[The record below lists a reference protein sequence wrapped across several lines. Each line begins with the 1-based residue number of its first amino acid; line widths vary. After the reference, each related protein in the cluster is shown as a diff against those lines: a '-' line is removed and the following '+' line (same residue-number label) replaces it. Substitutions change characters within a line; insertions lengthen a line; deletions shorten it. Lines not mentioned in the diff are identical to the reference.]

1 MKTIIK
7 ALALTSFIVLA
18 GCAPKV
24 EYVDRVVTKTE
35 IVVPKL
41 DKENIKQS
49 CPKPKSLYELIPS
62 LAKYKAD
69 PQNVNIPEQ
78 ELLSAINNLQKGHIG
93 CYKSLGST
101 FKIYDRMAEELEKG
115 SSNENK

>member
-7 ALALTSFIVLA
+7 MLVITSLVSLV
-18 GCAPKV
+18 GCTPKT
-24 EYVDRVVTKTE
+24 EYVDRVITKTE
-35 IVVPKL
+35 IMVPKL
-41 DKENIKQS
+41 DKENLKQS

-78 ELLSAINNLQKGHIG
+78 ELLAAINSLEKGHIG
-93 CYKSLGST
+93 CYKALSST
-101 FKIYDRMAEELEKG
+101 FKIYDGMSAELEKG
-115 SSNENK
+115 STNENK

>member
-7 ALALTSFIVLA
+7 ALAMVSLVTLV
-18 GCAPKV
+18 GCAPKIQ
-24 EYVDRVVTKTE
+24 YVDRVVTKTE

-49 CPKPKSLYELIPS
+49 CPKPKSLYALIPS

-78 ELLSAINNLQKGHIG
+78 ELLSAINTLQAGHIG
-93 CYKSLGST
+93 CYKALVST
-101 FKIYDRMAEELEKG
+101 FKIYDGMSTELEKG
-115 SSNENK
+115 STNENK